1 MCTRDTLKRARM
13 MLREG
18 NMAVIGLDLGAT
30 KLAGAL
36 FDGDGQILVR
46 DGVLLGARDGDEVG
60 RLIVERLA
68 ALRDAAAARGIDVKA
83 VGVSVPGIAHH
94 EGGTVWAPNI
104 AGWERYPLR
113 DVLSAGVGSSCPVV
127 VESDRAASI
136 LGEVSRGV
144 AKGCRHAIFLAV
156 GTGIGAGILVNGSIL
171 RGAHDIA
178 GAIGWMGLDRPYRAE
193 YDRCGGF
200 ESHASGAGI
209 ARVAQEL
216 LQTEPRYDGPLR
228 GIAPGEIT
236 AHEVFGAYAAG
247 DNLAARVVA
256 NAVECWGMA
265 VANLVSLF
273 DPEMIVLGGGVFGP
287 AAGLLDRIIAEA
299 RRWAQP
305 VSFQKVAVRLSS
317 LGPDACLYGT
327 GELALR
333 ATRGEMPG

>member
-1 MCTRDTLKRARM
+1 
-13 MLREG
+13 
-18 NMAVIGLDLGAT
+18 MAVIGLDLGAT

-36 FDGDGQILVR
+36 FDHDGNILER
-46 DGVLLGARDGDEVG
+46 DGALLGAREGEEVG

-68 ALRDAAAARGIDVKA
+68 ALRGAATARGMEVEA
-83 VGVSVPGIAHH
+83 VGVSVPGIARH

-104 AGWERYPLR
+104 AGWEDYPLR
-113 DVLSAGVGSSCPVV
+113 DRLSAEVPSSCPVL

-144 AKGCRHAIFLAV
+144 ARGCRHAIFLAV
-156 GTGIGAGILVNGSIL
+156 GTGIGAGILVDGSIL

-209 ARVAQEL
+209 ARVAREL
-216 LQTEPRYDGPLR
+216 IEAEPGYAGPLR
-228 GIAPGEIT
+228 GVAPGEIT
-236 AHEVFGAYAAG
+236 AHEVFGASAAG
-247 DNLAARVVA
+247 DRLAARVVA

-287 AAGLLDRIIAEA
+287 AAGLLDRIVAEA

-305 VSFQKVAVRLSS
+305 VSFQKVEVRISS
-317 LGPDACLYGT
+317 LGPEACLYGT
-327 GELALR
+327 GELALG